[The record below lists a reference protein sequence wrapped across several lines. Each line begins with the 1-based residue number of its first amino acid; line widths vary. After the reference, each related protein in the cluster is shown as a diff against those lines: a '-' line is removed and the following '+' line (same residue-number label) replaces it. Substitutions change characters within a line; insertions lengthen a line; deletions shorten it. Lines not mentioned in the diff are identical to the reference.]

1 MDLRADAATVSSG
14 ANGPLPPGVTRKP
27 GRKRLR
33 VFIGLGVGVAL
44 LVLGVA
50 AYWALKPGAPAQYL
64 TTPLRQGDLSIMIS
78 ATGSLQPV
86 NQVDVGSEQSG
97 IIESVLVEENDPV
110 SKGQILAVLDTAKLR
125 DQIILSQ
132 GALAAAEANLRVAEA
147 TQAEQQLTYDR
158 RQALF
163 VRSGGDYPSVA
174 DVDAARAALRRA
186 TAAREAAAAAI
197 QQARAGLN
205 TGRTN
210 LQKATVRSPVAG
222 VVLLRKAEPG
232 QTVAASLQAP
242 VLFTL
247 AEDMRRMELHVDI
260 DEADVGNARIGQ
272 AATFTVDAFPGKAF
286 PASVRRV
293 DYGSQTKDGVVTY
306 TGVLSVDNSAL
317 LLRPGMT
324 ASADITAQ
332 TLRQVLVVPEA
343 ALRFQPPAR
352 GQAAPGLAGALS
364 PRMPRLGAP
373 QTRRNADAAEQQIW
387 VLRNAKPVRIPVVA
401 GASNGQETVVTS
413 PQLRPGD
420 AVITAVAGTG
430 S

>member
-1 MDLRADAATVSSG
+1 MDSRADAGAVSSG
-14 ANGPLPPGVTRKP
+14 ADGSLPLGVSRKP
-27 GRKRLR
+27 RRKRLR
-33 VFIGLGVGVAL
+33 IVAL
-44 LVLGVA
+44 GTGLALLALGGA
-50 AYWALKPGAPAQYL
+50 GYWSLRKGPPAQYL
-64 TTPLRQGDLSIMIS
+64 TTPLRQGDLSITIS

-86 NQVDVGSEQSG
+86 NQVDVSSEQSG
-97 IIESVLVEENDPV
+97 IVESVLVEENDPV
-110 SKGQILAVLDTAKLR
+110 SKGQVLAVLDTSKLR
-125 DQIILSQ
+125 DQITVSQ
-132 GALAAAEANLRVAEA
+132 GALAAAEANLRLAEA
-147 TQAEQQLTYDR
+147 TQAEQQQTFDR

-163 VRSGGDYPSVA
+163 VRSGGDYPAVA
-174 DVDAARAALRRA
+174 DVDAARASLRRA

-197 QQARAGLN
+197 QQARASLN

-210 LQKATVRSPVAG
+210 LQKATVRSPVGG

-286 PASVRRV
+286 PATVRRV

-306 TGVLSVDNSAL
+306 TGVLAVDNSAL

-332 TLRQVLVVPEA
+332 TLRRVLVAPEA
-343 ALRFQPPAR
+343 ALRFQPPMR
-352 GQAAPGLAGALS
+352 DQTSPSLAGALS
-364 PRMPRLGAP
+364 PRMPRLGAA
-373 QTRRNADAAEQQIW
+373 QTRRNADGTAQQIW
-387 VLRNAKPVRIPVVA
+387 VLRNGKPLRIPVVA

-413 PQLRPGD
+413 PQLRSGD
-420 AVITAVAGTG
+420 AVITAMAGSG

>member
-1 MDLRADAATVSSG
+1 M
-14 ANGPLPPGVTRKP
+14 
-27 GRKRLR
+27 
-33 VFIGLGVGVAL
+33 
-44 LVLGVA
+44 
-50 AYWALKPGAPAQYL
+50 
-64 TTPLRQGDLSIMIS
+64 
-78 ATGSLQPV
+78 
-86 NQVDVGSEQSG
+86 
-97 IIESVLVEENDPV
+97 
-110 SKGQILAVLDTAKLR
+110 DTAKLE
-125 DQIILSQ
+125 DQIKLSQ
-132 GALAAAEANLRVAEA
+132 GTLAAAEANLRLAEA
-147 TQAEQQLTYDR
+147 TQAEQQQTYDR

-163 VRSGGDYPSVA
+163 VRSGGDYPAVA
-174 DVDAARAALRRA
+174 DVDAARASLRRA

-197 QQARAGLN
+197 EQARASLN

-210 LQKATVRSPVAG
+210 LQKATVRSPVGG

-260 DEADVGNARIGQ
+260 DEADVGNAHIGQ

-332 TLRQVLVVPEA
+332 TLRQVLVAPEA
-343 ALRFQPPAR
+343 ALRFQPPER

-373 QTRRNADAAEQQIW
+373 QSRRNADGGEQQIW

-401 GASNGQETVVTS
+401 AASNGQETVVTS

-420 AVITAVAGTG
+420 QVITAIAGTG